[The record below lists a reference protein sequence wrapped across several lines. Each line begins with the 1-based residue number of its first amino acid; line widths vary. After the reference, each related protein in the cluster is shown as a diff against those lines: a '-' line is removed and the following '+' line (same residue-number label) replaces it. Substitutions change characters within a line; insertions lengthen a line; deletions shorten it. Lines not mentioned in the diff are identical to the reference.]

1 MHRHGVDILMAGM
14 QTAAEEEQFCL
25 PSRWQK
31 RKGIPY
37 KWEISGERR
46 QK

>member
-1 MHRHGVDILMAGM
+1 MHRRGVDILTNLM
-14 QTAAEEEQFCL
+14 QTAVKHFACL
-25 PSRWQK
+25 TDGRGE
-31 RKGIPY
+31 KGTPY